1 MIRLSYIAQIC
12 TIALTLALG
21 SCSSSGSASSKD
33 GQAGAGEDNHPE
45 PLAVAVI
52 TPEQMKAIGIDFGH
66 IEYKDLTST
75 IRALGFLRVPMNHR
89 AKATPLY
96 PGVIES
102 LRVQMGDVVR
112 KGQAIA
118 TIGSPE
124 LIKLQ
129 EDYLACSAD
138 LRQAEQELQRQRTLA
153 SGKAGT
159 GRNLEQ
165 AETTLRTLQ
174 ARSSSLGS
182 QLRLVGI
189 SPSSLS
195 PESIRPVITLTS
207 PINGTVSNI
216 YVSIGAFVDG
226 SSPVIEV
233 VDNSALHL
241 DLRVFE
247 RDLPK
252 VAVGQTIHFTLTNN
266 PTSEYDAVVY
276 SIGSAFE
283 DESKSIAVHC
293 RVEGDKQ
300 GLIDGMNIT
309 GVVSLGTELKP
320 VVPVGAIVEA
330 DGKDYIIVE
339 TALPSEADGHDHEAE
354 GHTHQG
360 EHNHAH
366 EGARAFRKVEVARGV
381 TELGY
386 TAIVPVEELP
396 QEAVIITKGAFF
408 VYAKLS
414 GSVAHNH

>member
-1 MIRLSYIAQIC
+1 MIRLTYIAQIC
-12 TIALTLALG
+12 AIVSILALT
-21 SCSSSGSASSKD
+21 SCSSCSGSTADHGHETEGAS
-33 GQAGAGEDNHPE
+33 EHPE

-52 TPEQMKAIGIDFGH
+52 SPEQMAAIDIAFGH
-66 IEYKDLTST
+66 IEHKDLTST
-75 IRALGFLRVPMNHR
+75 IRALGALRVPMSHR

-112 KGQAIA
+112 KGQALA

-129 EDYLACSAD
+129 EEYLSCTAD
-138 LRQAEQELQRQRTLA
+138 LRQAEQELQRQQTLA
-153 SGKAGT
+153 SGKAGV

-165 AETTLRTLQ
+165 AETSLRSLQ
-174 ARSSSLGS
+174 ARSASLAS

-189 SPSSLS
+189 SPTSLT
-195 PESIRPVITLTS
+195 PGSIRSAITLTS
-207 PINGTVSNI
+207 PIDGTVSNI
-216 YVSIGAFVDG
+216 YASMGAFVDG
-226 SSPVIEV
+226 SSPVLEV
-233 VDNSALHL
+233 VDNNALHL
-241 DLRVFE
+241 DLQVFE

-252 VAVGQTIHFTLTNN
+252 IAVGQTIHFTLTNN
-266 PTSEYDAVVY
+266 PTSEYDAIVY

-293 RVEGDKQ
+293 KVEGDKQ

-309 GVVSLGTELKP
+309 GVVSLGTDLKP
-320 VVPVGAIVEA
+320 VVPIGAIVEA
-330 DGKDYIIVE
+330 EGKDYIIVE
-339 TALPSEADGHDHEAE
+339 TALPTEEDDHDHESE
-354 GHTHQG
+354 GHAHEG
-360 EHNHAH
+360 AHNHAH
-366 EGARAFRKVEVARGV
+366 ESARAFRKVEVARGV

-386 TAIVPVEELP
+386 TAIVPVEELS
-396 QEAVIITKGAFF
+396 QDAVIITRGAFF

>member
-1 MIRLSYIAQIC
+1 MIRLAYIAQIC
-12 TIALTLALG
+12 AIISTLALS
-21 SCSSSGSASSKD
+21 SCSSRSGSADGHEGEGSSR
-33 GQAGAGEDNHPE
+33 HPE
-45 PLAVAVI
+45 SLTVAVI
-52 TPEQMKAIGIDFGH
+52 TPDQMTAIDMAFGH
-66 IEYKDLTST
+66 IEHKDLTST
-75 IRALGFLRVPMNHR
+75 IRALGALRVPMSHR

-129 EDYLACSAD
+129 EEYLSCSAD
-138 LRQAEQELQRQRTLA
+138 LRQAEQELQRQQTLA
-153 SGKAGT
+153 SGKAGI

-165 AETTLRTLQ
+165 AETSLRSLQ
-174 ARSSSLGS
+174 ARSASLAS
-182 QLRLVGI
+182 QLRLIGI
-189 SPSSLS
+189 SPTSLT
-195 PESIRPVITLTS
+195 PGSIRSVITLTS
-207 PINGTVSNI
+207 PIDGTVSNI
-216 YVSIGAFVDG
+216 YASMGSFVDG
-226 SSPVIEV
+226 SSPVVEI
-233 VDNSALHL
+233 VDNGALHL
-241 DLRVFE
+241 DLQVFE

-252 VAVGQTIHFTLTNN
+252 IAVGQTIHFTLTNN

-293 RVEGDKQ
+293 KVEGDKQ

-309 GVVSLGTELKP
+309 GVVSLGTDLKP
-320 VVPVGAIVEA
+320 VVPLGAIVEA

-339 TALPSEADGHDHEAE
+339 TTLPTEEDGHDHESE
-354 GHTHQG
+354 GHAHEGT
-360 EHNHAH
+360 HNHAH

-396 QEAVIITKGAFF
+396 HDAVIITRGAFF

-414 GSVAHNH
+414 GSIAHNH

>member
-1 MIRLSYIAQIC
+1 MIRLSYIAQVC
-12 TIALTLALG
+12 TIALTLTLG
-21 SCSSSGSASSKD
+21 ACSSSGSASSNA
-33 GQAGAGEDNHPE
+33 GQAGAGEDSHPE

-66 IEYKDLTST
+66 IEHKDLTST

-195 PESIRPVITLTS
+195 LESIRPVITLTS

-216 YVSIGAFVDG
+216 YDS
-226 SSPVIEV
+226 V
-233 VDNSALHL
+233 V
-241 DLRVFE
+241 F
-247 RDLPK
+247 
-252 VAVGQTIHFTLTNN
+252 
-266 PTSEYDAVVY
+266 
-276 SIGSAFE
+276 
-283 DESKSIAVHC
+283 
-293 RVEGDKQ
+293 
-300 GLIDGMNIT
+300 
-309 GVVSLGTELKP
+309 
-320 VVPVGAIVEA
+320 
-330 DGKDYIIVE
+330 
-339 TALPSEADGHDHEAE
+339 
-354 GHTHQG
+354 
-360 EHNHAH
+360 
-366 EGARAFRKVEVARGV
+366 ARGV
-381 TELGY
+381 VGQCEVDGLPHGHLGQV
-386 TAIVPVEELP
+386 ALEDPEVE
-396 QEAVIITKGAFF
+396 V
-408 VYAKLS
+408 
-414 GSVAHNH
+414 